1 MQANKEIRTTA
12 IKSNVRFWQ
21 IADEMGIHEVT
32 LIKRLRH
39 ELPESEKAKILSII
53 EKLYK
58 ENKLSDEEL

>member
-39 ELPESEKAKILSII
+39 ELPESEKSKILSII
-53 EKLYK
+53 EKLHK
-58 ENKLSDEEL
+58 ENK

>member
-1 MQANKEIRTTA
+1 MQANKEIRATA

-21 IADEMGIHEVT
+21 IADGMGIHEVT

-39 ELPESEKAKILSII
+39 ELPESDKAKILSVI

-58 ENKLSDEEL
+58 ENKLSDEEM